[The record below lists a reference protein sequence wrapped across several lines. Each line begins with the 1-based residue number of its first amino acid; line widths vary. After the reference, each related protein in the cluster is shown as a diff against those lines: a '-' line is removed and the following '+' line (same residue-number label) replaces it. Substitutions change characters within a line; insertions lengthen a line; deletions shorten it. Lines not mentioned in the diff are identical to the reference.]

1 MNLKQLST
9 NKIENLMIF
18 MYSNLKFVSLP
29 KLKFMHFYLFLKME
43 GCKCAMQ
50 LQRKFKTWDWFEIYN
65 SNANVYKGSTPT
77 YSISKKRKCN
87 VPEMQRNFFT
97 FLKKNKSPF
106 PGMGGEDG
114 QMSLNGKFH
123 YFFLVLKP
131 PLSQNIQVKYKKTR
145 SRTKT
150 QSKGSLINFFS
161 ENESPTMVN

>member
-77 YSISKKRKCN
+77 YSISKKENVTFQKCK
-87 VPEMQRNFFT
+87 EIF
-97 FLKKNKSPF
+97 SPF
-106 PGMGGEDG
+106 WKKINLHSLGWGGRMVKCHWMEN
-114 QMSLNGKFH
+114 STI
-123 YFFLVLKP
+123 FFWFWNLP
-131 PLSQNIQVKYKKTR
+131 
-145 SRTKT
+145 
-150 QSKGSLINFFS
+150 
-161 ENESPTMVN
+161 